1 MTRRRVGVIMVA
13 LALAIT
19 LIALLV
25 PVIYDY
31 PSHGLGCVPT
41 GPSNGTCQ
49 EMFQSLTLEY
59 FQYGG
64 ARFSTGQYC
73 IFQVIHTSSEWQT
86 GCVLG

>member
-1 MTRRRVGVIMVA
+1 VIVVTLA
-13 LALAIT
+13 LALT

-31 PSHGLGCVPT
+31 PSHGLGCMPE
-41 GPSNGTCQ
+41 GPSNGRCQ

-59 FQYGG
+59 FQYGA

-73 IFQVIHTSSEWQT
+73 IAQVIHTPSEVQFA
-86 GCVLG
+86 CVLG